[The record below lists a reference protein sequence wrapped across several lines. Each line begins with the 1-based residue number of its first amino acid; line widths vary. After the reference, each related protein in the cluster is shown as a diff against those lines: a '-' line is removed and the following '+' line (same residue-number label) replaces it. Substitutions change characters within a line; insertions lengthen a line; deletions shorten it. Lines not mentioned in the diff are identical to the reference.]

1 MTPEQIKIIVGI
13 ALYLLFAIGIGIW
26 YARKSNRN
34 SDEYF
39 LGDRGLGPWVA
50 AMSAEASDM
59 SGWLLMGLPGV
70 AYFTGAGEAVWT
82 GIGLALGTWLNWKL
96 VAVRLRKYSQI
107 AGNAITLPDFF
118 SSRFKDDKKILMTI
132 ASLII
137 PSSSR
142 FMSAASSSRSASCSA
157 ISSVWISIS
166 RRWSSWVPSL
176 S

>member
-1 MTPEQIKIIVGI
+1 MTPDNIKILIGI
-13 ALYLLFAIGIGIW
+13 GAYLIFAVGIGIW

-82 GIGLALGTWLNWKL
+82 AIGLALGTWLNCRL
-96 VAVRLRKYSQI
+96 VAVRLRKYSQA

-118 SSRFKDDKKILMTI
+118 SNRFRDEKK
-132 ASLII
+132 
-137 PSSSR
+137 SS
-142 FMSAASSSRSASCSA
+142 
-157 ISSVWISIS
+157 
-166 RRWSSWVPSL
+166 
-176 S
+176 